1 MPCRGFIASSRVI
14 DANGRIA
21 IMQNAVSSTGPAAYC
36 ARTTD
41 VGKRHRIDYWTE
53 AFGSLWGDVD
63 LFEAGAGGFYGAL
76 RSVRISSLRVNR
88 ISFKGMG
95 FRRSNHQLQKLEV
108 PFYSL
113 AFPVK
118 GQSIVSID
126 ASPVE
131 LQPDRIFLLDN
142 SIPAQLVAPDVYET
156 LNIQI
161 PVNLIRER
169 LKPDFRKS
177 TMQLASGSPAANMLH
192 HFVRSLY
199 GSDTA
204 LDERSAHFLE
214 QQICDMVAFCFSG
227 AAGARSEDGTLIAAQ
242 RERASRCIERL
253 YSHERL
259 SPQMIAAA
267 CGVSVSYL
275 HKFYKGTGRT
285 VMEHVSDV
293 RLDAADH
300 LLRRGGARA
309 TTISQIAY
317 SVGFKS
323 LSDFSRAYKR
333 RFGRSPLQSRN

>member
-1 MPCRGFIASSRVI
+1 M
-14 DANGRIA
+14 
-21 IMQNAVSSTGPAAYC
+21 MQSTVSSTSPVVYC

-41 VGKRHRIDYWTE
+41 VGKRRRLDYWTE
-53 AFGSLWGDVD
+53 AFGTLWGDVD
-63 LFEAGAGGFYGAL
+63 LFEAGASAFYGAL
-76 RSVRISSLRVNR
+76 RSVQISSLRVNR

-95 FRRSNHQLQKLEV
+95 FRRSTHQLEKLEV

-161 PVNLIRER
+161 PLNLIRER
-169 LKPDFRKS
+169 LRPDCRKS

-199 GSDTA
+199 RSNTA

-227 AAGARSEDGTLIAAQ
+227 AAGAQSEDSTLITAQ
-242 RERASRCIERL
+242 RERAGRYIERL
-253 YSHERL
+253 YSNEQL
-259 SPQMIAAA
+259 SPQMIATA

-285 VMEHVSDV
+285 VMEHVRDI
-293 RLDAADH
+293 RLNAADN
-300 LLRRGGARA
+300 LLRRGDVRA
-309 TTISQIAY
+309 TTISEIAY